1 MYIMDEI
8 FRLKAQ
14 AFYDIINKQ
23 TMITYDD
30 ENFDV
35 KKHFISEIKLPNNE
49 SKSYG
54 KLYLGSLPS
63 VEIHKQYN
71 IEYIVSIYD
80 LEESLIQKDIEH
92 DVYRIKD
99 NYDNETLNQMNDMLK
114 IILDKIHNYI
124 SNNKNVLVHC
134 FAGISRSSTVVLSYL
149 LDHYFYNDVTI
160 NPKYG
165 TCNCV
170 ARIIKYVKTFRPI
183 ISPNQSFLFLLF
195 SNHHKKCK
203 HIPKQDKL
211 IE

>member
-1 MYIMDEI
+1 MDDV
-8 FRLKAQ
+8 FRLKAE
-14 AFYDIINKQ
+14 AFHNIINKEM
-23 TMITYDD
+23 MIAYDAED
-30 ENFDV
+30 FNI
-35 KKHFISEIKLPNNE
+35 KNYFINEIKLPNNKL
-49 SKSYG
+49 KSYG

-92 DVYRIKD
+92 DIFRIKD
-99 NYDNETLNQMNDMLK
+99 TTDTESTNQMNDILQ
-114 IILDKIHNYI
+114 IIPNKIHNFI

-195 SNHHKKCK
+195 SNHHTKCK